1 MKTIIYNIGTLA
13 GILAADVRKLE
24 GTQMN
29 HVECIE
35 DAYLVIE
42 DGIIT
47 EYGEMSDS
55 VILKGESQ
63 SSQRG
68 NSPVILNGRKDPIIL
83 NGTNGHVILN
93 ETKWS
98 EESSDER
105 SFADAQDDIKGRQ
118 DDDKGK
124 EENRRQDD
132 KIEYIDAKGGFVLP
146 AFCDSHTHIV
156 YAGCRDGEFRDKIA
170 GLSYEEIAARGGGI
184 LNSADLLHE
193 TSEDELY
200 RQAMERVR
208 EIMAMGTGAVEIKS
222 GYGLTV
228 EDELKMLRVIRRIK
242 ETAPITVKANFLG
255 AHAVGR
261 AYRGRQSEYVDLV
274 CEEML
279 PKVAEEGLA
288 DFVDVFCDTGFFT
301 VEETAR
307 ILEKAAN
314 FGIRPKIHA
323 NELEVSGGVQ
333 VGVKYNALSVD
344 HLEKTTEA
352 EIEALRGSETM
363 PTMLPGCSFFLGIPF
378 GNAKGY
384 IEAGLPVA
392 LASDYNPGSSPSGNM
407 RFVMALGCIRMRLTP
422 EQSFNACTINSAYAM
437 GVSKELGS
445 ITVGKKANL
454 IITKPVPSLA
464 FIPYSHQTP
473 VIEQVILN
481 GTRI

>member
-1 MKTIIYNIGTLA
+1 MFSHKRYLMRTIIYNIGTLA
-13 GILAADVRKLE
+13 GILPADVRKLE
-24 GTQMN
+24 GSQMN
-29 HVECIE
+29 TVECIE
-35 DAYLVIE
+35 NAYLVIE
-42 DGIIT
+42 DGVIT
-47 EYGEMSDS
+47 EFGPT
-55 VILKGESQ
+55 VI
-63 SSQRG
+63 
-68 NSPVILNGRKDPIIL
+68 
-83 NGTNGHVILN
+83 
-93 ETKWS
+93 
-98 EESSDER
+98 SSDPTVISSDPTVISSEVEKSTKQISPLT
-105 SFADAQDDIKGRQ
+105 SFGRN
-118 DDDKGK
+118 DSETFGRNDETD
-124 EENRRQDD
+124 
-132 KIEYIDAKGGFVLP
+132 IEYIDAKGGFVMP

-184 LNSADLLHE
+184 LNSADLLHA
-193 TSEDELY
+193 TSEDDLY
-200 RQAMERVR
+200 EQSMVRVR

-242 ETAPITVKANFLG
+242 ETTPLTVKANFLG

-261 AYRGRQSEYVDLV
+261 TYRGRQSEYVDLV
-274 CEEML
+274 CNEML
-279 PKVAEEGLA
+279 PAVAAEGLA

-301 VEETAR
+301 VEDTDK
-307 ILEKAAN
+307 ILSKAAEY
-314 FGIRPKIHA
+314 GITPKIHA

-333 VGVKYNALSVD
+333 VGVKHNALSVD
-344 HLEKTTEA
+344 HLEKTTDA
-352 EIEALRGSETM
+352 EIEALRGSGTM
-363 PTMLPGCSFFLGIPF
+363 PTMLPGCSFFLGIPY

-422 EQSFNACTINSAYAM
+422 EQSFNACTINTAYAM
-437 GVSKELGS
+437 GVSDQLGS

-473 VIEQVILN
+473 VIDRVIL
-481 GTRI
+481 GGVTI